1 MRPGSRGYVGGGL
14 QPPGTGMRMAT
25 GQRGGRPMSG
35 RMRTGQVT
43 AGPSREAAYGVALSQ
58 EVKVTDRPVTQQGM
72 SGMKTAGGGI
82 GIGRQ
87 VQDGSYF
94 IGVLRSKMNDIHA
107 EVGRLRVEI
116 ERHEKDVS
124 QQGHLERT
132 YETMLQEVKTL
143 EGTLA
148 DYNLAI
154 DKARTTADPGEV
166 TKYLHDLEDQN
177 RREAQGLDE
186 IFLAKQQNEKE
197 AQELEVEME
206 AVHGRMEEKI
216 NTLEPEK
223 LHEYRVLLQR
233 NNDLQSEVAAR
244 QANADRLS
252 SQIGHLEA
260 RSAGDG
266 GAALRGEYH
275 VLEKSVGRLRREREN
290 LQQDLEISNMN
301 PKQARERLLS
311 KVKADQERLKQLDA
325 RTVETTDIV
334 DRMKQRLEDLES
346 DLKADKRGDVS
357 QNKVEVLQ
365 KRDKEMTEF
374 IENFDQTKGGALAD
388 QQACRSTIVGLLE
401 HISTGLESQH
411 HVPDKDRVKEMKE
424 EKTFKDRQLKSSEAT
439 MRRLHQDKEKRLQEM
454 EKVKTLDEKIPVE
467 LANLKEKMARMNG
480 EMREFEDIDGLRDEA
495 ARTKE
500 HLLGLRKQYRSR
512 VEAMRGQVQQLAA
525 RHEAC
530 KKELAASETGKTL
543 EALERKMRTYET
555 NIFFLKEFVETKG
568 REIDFQ
574 SLRGECMGMV
584 KDLNEAIKRK
594 GETEGFGV
602 AY

>member
-72 SGMKTAGGGI
+72 SGMKTAGGG

-87 VQDGSYF
+87 VQDGSFF
-94 IGVLRSKMNDIHA
+94 IGVLRSKINDARA
-107 EVGRLRVEI
+107 EVGRLQAEI
-116 ERHEKDVS
+116 DRYEKDLS

-148 DYNLAI
+148 DYNLAV

-186 IFLAKQQNEKE
+186 IFLAKQQHEKE
-197 AQELEVEME
+197 TQDIEAEME

-223 LHEYRVLLQR
+223 LHEYRVLLER
-233 NNDLQSEVAAR
+233 NHHLQALQSEVAAR
-244 QANADRLS
+244 QQEADRLS
-252 SQIGHLEA
+252 SQVSHHEA
-260 RSAGDG
+260 RVAAQGGGAGGSG
-266 GAALRGEYH
+266 GAAALRAEYH
-275 VLEKSVGRLRREREN
+275 QLEKLVGGLRREREN

-301 PKQARERLLS
+301 PKEARERLLR
-311 KVKADQERLKQLDA
+311 KVKADQERLKQLEQ
-325 RTVETTDIV
+325 RTAETSGV
-334 DRMKQRLEDLES
+334 VLGMKERLQDLES
-346 DLKADKRGDVS
+346 DLKTDRKGGGGDVS
-357 QNKVEVLQ
+357 QNKLEVLQ
-365 KRDKEMTEF
+365 KRDKEMTDFMDKFNQTKE
-374 IENFDQTKGGALAD
+374 EALSDQTAA
-388 QQACRSTIVGLLE
+388 RSTIVAVLE

-411 HVPDKDRVKEMKE
+411 HIPDKGKLKEME
-424 EKTFKDRQLKSSEAT
+424 DEQSFKDKQLKSSEAT

-454 EKVKTLDEKIPVE
+454 EKVNTLDEKIPLE
-467 LANLKEKMARMNG
+467 LANLKEKMTQMK
-480 EMREFEDIDGLRDEA
+480 EDMREFGDIDGLRDEA
-495 ARTKE
+495 ARTK
-500 HLLGLRKQYRSR
+500 
-512 VEAMRGQVQQLAA
+512 V
-525 RHEAC
+525 
-530 KKELAASETGKTL
+530 
-543 EALERKMRTYET
+543 
-555 NIFFLKEFVETKG
+555 
-568 REIDFQ
+568 
-574 SLRGECMGMV
+574 
-584 KDLNEAIKRK
+584 
-594 GETEGFGV
+594 
-602 AY
+602 

>member
-1 MRPGSRGYVGGGL
+1 
-14 QPPGTGMRMAT
+14 
-25 GQRGGRPMSG
+25 
-35 RMRTGQVT
+35 
-43 AGPSREAAYGVALSQ
+43 
-58 EVKVTDRPVTQQGM
+58 M
-72 SGMKTAGGGI
+72 SGMKTAAGG

-87 VQDGSYF
+87 VQDASFF
-94 IGVLRSKMNDIHA
+94 IGVLRGKMNDARA
-107 EVGRLRVEI
+107 EVGRLRAEI
-116 ERHEKDVS
+116 ERHDKDVS

-132 YETMLQEVKTL
+132 YETMLQDVKTL

-148 DYNLAI
+148 DYNLAV

-166 TKYLHDLEDQN
+166 AKYLHDLEDQN
-177 RREAQGLDE
+177 KREAQGLDE
-186 IFLAKQQNEKE
+186 IFLAKQQYEKE
-197 AQELEVEME
+197 TQELEAEME

-223 LHEYRVLLQR
+223 LNEYRILLQR
-233 NNDLQSEVAAR
+233 NHNLQSEVAVK
-244 QANADRLS
+244 QAETDRLS
-252 SQIGHLEA
+252 AQIGQHESRA
-260 RSAGDG
+260 QGAGGG
-266 GAALRGEYH
+266 GAAIRGEYQ
-275 VLEKSVGRLRREREN
+275 VLEKSVGSLRREKEN
-290 LQQDLEISNMN
+290 LRQDLEISNMN
-301 PKQARERLLS
+301 PKEACERLLS

-325 RTVETTDIV
+325 RTAETNQLIAT
-334 DRMKQRLEDLES
+334 MKQRVEDLEA
-346 DLKADKRGDVS
+346 DLQADRKGGVA

-374 IENFDQTKGGALAD
+374 MDQFEQTKEEALSD
-388 QQACRSTIVGLLE
+388 QRTTRTTIVGLLE

-411 HVPDKDRVKEMKE
+411 NVPDKGRMREMEDEKSFKEK
-424 EKTFKDRQLKSSEAT
+424 QLKSAEAT
-439 MRRLHQDKEKRLQEM
+439 MRRLHQGKEKRLQEM
-454 EKVKTLDEKIPVE
+454 EKVKTLDEKIPLE
-467 LANLKEKMARMNG
+467 LANLKEKMARMSG

-500 HLLGLRKQYRSR
+500 HLQGLRKQYRGR
-512 VEAMRGQVQQLAA
+512 VEAMRGQVQQLTA

-584 KDLNEAIKRK
+584 KELNEAVKKK
-594 GETEGFGV
+594 GETEGFGM